1 MKTGFQRLVIV
12 LLVLNLIAVSA
23 FWFLHGGNKNGGRED
38 RGGQGQGAGPRNEI
52 IDRLHFDA
60 AQVIQYDSLIVKH
73 RKLVGQKEREI
84 QGLRTSLFMGV
95 SDGIDSKLKD
105 SWVRQIGV
113 LHADIQQIHFAHF
126 LDIQKICKP
135 EQRAD
140 FERLTKDLSKMFRGR
155 GPKGNADDGPKGNAD
170 GGHKS
175 KSSIAPKSEAP

>member
-23 FWFLHGGNKNGGRED
+23 FWVFKGFGTQGNGGRD
-38 RGGQGQGAGPRNEI
+38 GQGGGPRNEI
-52 IDRLHFDA
+52 IDRLHFDKG
-60 AQVIQYDSLIVKH
+60 QVAQYDSLIVKH
-73 RKLVGQKEREI
+73 RKLVGQKEKEI

-95 SDGIDSKLKD
+95 SDGIDSNLKD

-135 EQRAD
+135 DQRVD

-155 GPKGNADDGPKGNAD
+155 GPKGKP
-170 GGHKS
+170 
-175 KSSIAPKSEAP
+175 SSDSKSEAP

>member
-1 MKTGFQRLVIV
+1 MIV

-155 GPKGNADDGPKGNAD
+155 GPKGNAD

>member
-23 FWFLHGGNKNGGRED
+23 FWVFKGFGTQGNGGRD
-38 RGGQGQGAGPRNEI
+38 GQGGGPRNEI
-52 IDRLHFDA
+52 IDRLHFDKG
-60 AQVIQYDSLIVKH
+60 QVAQYDSLIVKH
-73 RKLVGQKEREI
+73 RKLVGQKEKEI

-95 SDGIDSKLKD
+95 SDGIDAKLKD
-105 SWVRQIGV
+105 SWVRRIGV

-140 FERLTKDLSKMFRGR
+140 FERLTKDLSTMFRGR

-170 GGHKS
+170 GGQKS
-175 KSSIAPKSEAP
+175 NSSSAPKSEAP